1 MVSDP
6 VGIRGLTVTQVIRG
20 FESRQTPG
28 SSRSAV
34 GVCTPAN
41 GQWPESVPVEMPHKA
56 PVGEQAGSSC
66 NRTQAG
72 PRTLES
78 LGWL

>member
-41 GQWPESVPVEMPHKA
+41 GQ
-56 PVGEQAGSSC
+56 
-66 NRTQAG
+66 
-72 PRTLES
+72 
-78 LGWL
+78 